1 MKDFTKKYSGKDL
14 AMFLVPIILSELI
27 QEFYSLINMAVVS
40 RYLTYQAVAAMGA
53 CNAFTKMQDHVFVS
67 MTAGFGVYVARCI
80 GTKNK
85 EEFQK
90 GFSGAVYFTAVMSV
104 FAIIA
109 CFFAKQL
116 LGIANVPTE
125 LIEDASQYLITLLLG
140 CFFIGIK
147 NLLTNT
153 IQGFGDTRF
162 ISVLSFVSVVTHTIL
177 VVFMIAVLKMGVAA
191 SGWAILINNAW
202 YALVLFLYLKKTQKE
217 LMVFVPAKAIT
228 PGIIKVLGVNGISK
242 SGMTVLVAVG
252 TFFLQAALNTL
263 STETIAAFSYVN
275 GTLNSFFMQPL
286 AACGTAASAIAAQ
299 NAGAKNM
306 KVLRQY
312 VKKLA
317 IIDAIIGIGCMG
329 VCFVFGE
336 RMIALLAGAEVTAG
350 IIEAG
355 KIWFYICTPSYVGL
369 AWFFIYR
376 NVLQVLEDYKKP
388 AVLGFM
394 EMLIKIVFSLFFVDK
409 LGFPA
414 VCAAISLSWASTG
427 IVSLMFYLKTAKR
440 VDKKWKLKGAKK
452 G

>member
-1 MKDFTKKYSGKDL
+1 MRDFTKKYSGRDL

-53 CNAFTKMQDHVFVS
+53 CNAFTKVQDHVFVS
-67 MTAGFGVYVARCI
+67 MTAGFGVYIARCI

-90 GFSGAVYFTAVMSV
+90 GFSGAVYFTAALSLVSV
-104 FAIIA
+104 LA
-109 CFFAKQL
+109 CFFSRQL
-116 LGIANVPTE
+116 LGLANVSAE
-125 LIEDASQYLITLLLG
+125 LMEDANKYLITLLLG

-153 IQGFGDTRF
+153 IQGFGETRF

-177 VVFMIAVLKMGVAA
+177 VVFLIIVLKIGVAA

-202 YALVLFLYLKKTQKE
+202 YSLVLFLYLKKTQKE
-217 LMVFVPAKAIT
+217 LLVFT
-228 PGIIKVLGVNGISK
+228 PMRRLTSEVIKTLGINGISK
-242 SGMTVLVAVG
+242 SGMTILVAVG
-252 TFFLQAALNTL
+252 TFFVQAALNTL

-286 AACGTAASAIAAQ
+286 AACGAAASAIAAQ

-306 KVLRQY
+306 KVLREY
-312 VKKLA
+312 IKKLA
-317 IIDAIIGIGCMG
+317 IINAIIGIFSTGI
-329 VCFVFGE
+329 CFTCGSQ
-336 RMIALLAGAEVTAG
+336 MITLLAGSEVSASV
-350 IIEAG
+350 IEAG
-355 KIWFYICTPSYVGL
+355 KTWFSICAPSYTGL
-369 AWFFIYR
+369 AWFFIFR

-388 AVLGFM
+388 VILGSM
-394 EMLIKIVFSLFFVDK
+394 EMIIKMMMSVFFVGRM
-409 LGFPA
+409 GFAA

-427 IVSLMFYLKTAKR
+427 ITSFVFYLRTAKR
-440 VDKKWKLKGAKK
+440 VEKKWNQS
-452 G
+452 